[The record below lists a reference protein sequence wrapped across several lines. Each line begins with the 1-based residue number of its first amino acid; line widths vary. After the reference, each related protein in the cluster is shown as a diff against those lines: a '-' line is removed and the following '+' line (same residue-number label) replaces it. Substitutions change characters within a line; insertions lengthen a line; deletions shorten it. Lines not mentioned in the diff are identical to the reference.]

1 MAGLVGDGLQFLDKS
16 CGVLGGCGGQYLSE
30 HIDIYLMKHEM
41 REESRKKTWKA
52 PVGGNTRERHSSTQE
67 ANYNSKKEIQLLL
80 FKFLV
85 VNRIAPK

>member
-1 MAGLVGDGLQFLDKS
+1 
-16 CGVLGGCGGQYLSE
+16 
-30 HIDIYLMKHEM
+30 MKHKM

-52 PVGGNTRERHSSTQE
+52 PVGGNTLERYSSTQE
-67 ANYNSKKEIQLLL
+67 VNYNRKKEMQLLL